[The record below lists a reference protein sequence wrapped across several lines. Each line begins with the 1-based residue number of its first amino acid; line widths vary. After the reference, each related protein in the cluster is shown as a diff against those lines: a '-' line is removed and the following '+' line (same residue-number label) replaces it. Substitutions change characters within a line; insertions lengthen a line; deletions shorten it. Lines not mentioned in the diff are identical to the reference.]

1 MCQTSHRRVPYSLV
15 LVRRAEAG
23 IATGKAAQGGNG
35 MAKGA
40 YTNCPGC
47 RYAVRGSVQQ
57 CPSCGVDIAWMLE
70 ERRLGKEFLGY
81 LAVAVLGGAL
91 LSMVFLMSL
100 GLAARFSG
108 LLAPLWAALLILGGV
123 LWLAANRVAPPS

>member
-1 MCQTSHRRVPYSLV
+1 
-15 LVRRAEAG
+15 
-23 IATGKAAQGGNG
+23 

-47 RYAVRGSVQQ
+47 HYPVMRSVQQ
-57 CPSCGVDIAWMLE
+57 CPFCGADIAWMLE
-70 ERRLGKEFLGY
+70 ERRLRKAFLRY
-81 LAVAVLGGAL
+81 LAAAVLGGAL
-91 LSMVFLMSL
+91 MSMVFLMAL

-123 LWLAANRVAPPS
+123 L